1 MRHHLPPRHV
11 PAAAGSASAP
21 LVRGAARTGRVVAT
35 TRLAAFIEMDDPPPE
50 RGDVADQPA
59 VLALIDP
66 EAVRL
71 PCSLVLS
78 EPLPPLHNGAVAV
91 LGADR
96 VCVGGMRISPSRWWR
111 VPRPA
116 PSRPGGAV
124 TRAATSTSL
133 PDADVL
139 PTEAA
144 TASTRLMSAL
154 NCPAPVTRSLVRPR
168 SPHCP
173 TPTCWRP
180 RWPPRLPGCCP
191 RCALPTTTSSP
202 RSAVCSGW
210 ARASHPRVTTYWLEP
225 SSRCLAQPRTA
236 VLAWPTPWPRTSRLD
251 ARRWSRPPCSG
262 TRPPA
267 SAFPSSPT
275 SWQPWMGERTCRARI
290 GGCSR
295 WVTPPVLR
303 SRSVPFTP

>member
-21 LVRGAARTGRVVAT
+21 LVRGAARTGRVVTT

-116 PSRPGGAV
+116 LSRPGDAV
-124 TRAATSTSL
+124 TRAATITSL

-139 PTEAA
+139 PTEVA

-154 NCPAPVTRSLVRPR
+154 NSPDDDLIAAVGGLLGLGPGLTPA
-168 SPHCP
+168 
-173 TPTCWRP
+173 
-180 RWPPRLPGCCP
+180 GDD
-191 RCALPTTTSSP
+191 
-202 RSAVCSGW
+202 
-210 ARASHPRVTTYWLEP
+210 
-225 SSRCLAQPRTA
+225 
-236 VLAWPTPWPRTSRLD
+236 VLAGALVALSGTAPDRRARLAD
-251 ARRWSRPPCSG
+251 AVAANEPARRTTVVSAALLRHAATGECIPELADLMAALDGREDLPSAHRRLLEVGHTSG
-262 TRPPA
+262 PA
-267 SAFPSSPT
+267 LALGAVHALSTQFANMQFAT
-275 SWQPWMGERTCRARI
+275 AHRRI
-290 GGCSR
+290 A
-295 WVTPPVLR
+295 L
-303 SRSVPFTP
+303 